1 MARAALRI
9 PTPRL
14 RLVPP
19 RLPRVPQLDADDAL
33 IVGRI
38 VVYSVMAI
46 WVAAVIALAFGLAVR
61 MFTLASGL

>member
-19 RLPRVPQLDADDAL
+19 RLPRPLDADDTRILARIMVYTL
-33 IVGRI
+33 LAFWIVAG
-38 VVYSVMAI
+38 V
-46 WVAAVIALAFGLAVR
+46 ALAAGLAVR
-61 MFTLASGL
+61 LFAWAAWGGF